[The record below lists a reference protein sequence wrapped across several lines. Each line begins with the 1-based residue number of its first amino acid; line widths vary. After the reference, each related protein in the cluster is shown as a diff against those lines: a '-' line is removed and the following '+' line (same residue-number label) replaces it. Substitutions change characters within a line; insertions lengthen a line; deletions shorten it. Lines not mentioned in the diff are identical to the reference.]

1 MKNPIEM
8 KKKSLILL
16 FCLLAF
22 AVTAQQDPE
31 AIKVLSE
38 FSKRAT
44 TAPSVSI
51 AFNLVTDDSRSGDE
65 TTMEGSVVLQG
76 NRFMLSLPENSVWSD
91 GKTVW
96 SYLPDIN
103 EVTITENDP
112 DDDSFMSKPSLLF
125 TMYQEG
131 YKVRLIE
138 QTPKEWIIDLYPE
151 DISGDMIRMRLKI
164 GKTDYSLKSA
174 EYKTK
179 EGVTVTLDTQ
189 KYDLALKPAADFFT
203 FKPSDYKGIEVI
215 DMR

>member
-1 MKNPIEM
+1 MKKAIEM
-8 KKKSLILL
+8 KKQSLILL
-16 FCLLAF
+16 FILLAF
-22 AVTAQQDPE
+22 HVSAQQDPE
-31 AIKVLSE
+31 AMKVLSE

-44 TAPSVSI
+44 SAPSVSI
-51 AFNLVTDDSRSGDE
+51 DFNLVTDDSRSGDVN
-65 TTMEGSVVLQG
+65 TMEGSVVLLG
-76 NRFMLSLPENSVWSD
+76 DRFMLTLPENSIWSD

-96 SYLPDIN
+96 SFLPDIN

-138 QTPKEWIIDLYPE
+138 QTTKEWIIDLYPE

-164 GKTDYSLKSA
+164 GKSDYSLKNA

-179 EGVTVTLDTQ
+179 EGITVTLDTQ
-189 KYDLALKPAADFFT
+189 KYDLAFKPAADFFT
-203 FKPSDYKGIEVI
+203 FKPSDHKGIEVI

>member
-8 KKKSLILL
+8 KKQSLILL
-16 FCLLAF
+16 FCMLAYN
-22 AVTAQQDPE
+22 VIAQQDPE
-31 AIKVLSE
+31 AMKVLSE

-44 TAPSVSI
+44 SAPSVSI
-51 AFNLVTDDSRSGDE
+51 DFSLVTNDSSNGDIS
-65 TTMEGSVVLQG
+65 TMEGSVILRG
-76 NRFMLSLPENSVWSD
+76 DRFMLTLPENSVWSD

-125 TMYQEG
+125 TMYKEG
-131 YKVRLIE
+131 YKVRLID
-138 QTPKEWIIDLYPE
+138 QTTKEWIIDLYPE
-151 DISGDMIRMRLKI
+151 DISGEMIRMRLKI
-164 GKTDYSLKSA
+164 GKSGYSLVSA

-179 EGVTVTLDTQ
+179 EGITVTLDSQ
-189 KYDLALKPAADFFT
+189 KYDITFKPGADFFT
-203 FKPSDYKGIEVI
+203 FKPADHKGIEVI

>member
-1 MKNPIEM
+1 M
-8 KKKSLILL
+8 KKQSLILA
-16 FCLLAF
+16 FCLLTF

-31 AIKVLSE
+31 AMKVLSE

-51 AFNLVTDDSRSGDE
+51 DFNLVTDDSRSGDVSD
-65 TTMEGSVVLQG
+65 MEGSVVLWG
-76 NRFMLSLPENSVWSD
+76 DRFMLRLSENSIWSD

-138 QTPKEWIIDLYPE
+138 QTPKDWVIDLYPE

-164 GKTDYSLKSA
+164 GKVDYSLRGA

-179 EGVTVTLDTQ
+179 EGITITLDTQ
-189 KYDLALKPAADFFT
+189 KYDLAFKPAADVFT
-203 FKPSDYKGIEVI
+203 FKPSEHKGVEVI

>member
-1 MKNPIEM
+1 MKNPIKM
-8 KKKSLILL
+8 KKPSLFIL
-16 FCLLAF
+16 FSLLAF
-22 AVTAQQDPE
+22 NVTAQQDPE

-44 TAPSVSI
+44 SAPSVSI
-51 AFNLVTDDSRSGDE
+51 DFNLITDDSRSGDVS
-65 TTMEGSVVLQG
+65 TLEGTVVLQG
-76 NRFMLSLPENSVWSD
+76 DRFKLILPENSVWSD
-91 GKTVW
+91 GKNVW

-125 TMYQEG
+125 TMYKEG

-138 QTPKEWIIDLYPE
+138 QTPKEWVIDLYPE
-151 DISGDMIRMRLKI
+151 DISGEMIRMRLKI

-179 EGVTVTLDTQ
+179 EGITVTLDSQ
-189 KYDLALKPAADFFT
+189 KYDITFKPGVDFFT
-203 FKPSDYKGIEVI
+203 FRPADHKGIEVI

>member
-8 KKKSLILL
+8 KKQSLFLL
-16 FCLLAF
+16 FFMLAIH
-22 AVTAQQDPE
+22 VTAQQDPE
-31 AIKVLSE
+31 AMKVLSE

-44 TAPSVSI
+44 SAPSVSMD
-51 AFNLVTDDSRSGDE
+51 FSLVTDDSRNEDVS
-65 TTMEGSVVLQG
+65 TMEGSVILHG
-76 NRFMLSLPENSVWSD
+76 DMFMLTLSENSVWSD
-91 GKTVW
+91 GKTIW

-112 DDDSFMSKPSLLF
+112 DDGSFMSKPSLLF
-125 TMYQEG
+125 SMYKKG

-138 QTPKEWIIDLYPE
+138 QTSGEWSIDLYPE

-164 GKTDYSLKSA
+164 GKPDYRLISA

-179 EGVTVTLDTQ
+179 EGITVTLDTQ
-189 KYDLALKPAADFFT
+189 KYDLAFKPGTDFFT
-203 FKPSDYKGIEVI
+203 FRPAEHKGIDVI

>member
-1 MKNPIEM
+1 MTNPIEM
-8 KKKSLILL
+8 KKQSLILL
-16 FCLLAF
+16 FVLLAF
-22 AVTAQQDPE
+22 HVSAQQDPE
-31 AIKVLSE
+31 AVKVLNE

-44 TAPSVSI
+44 SAPSVSI
-51 AFNLVTDDSRSGDE
+51 DFNLVTDDSRSGDE
-65 TTMEGSVVLQG
+65 NTMEGSVVLQG
-76 NRFMLSLPENSVWSD
+76 DRFMLTLPENNIWSD

-125 TMYQEG
+125 TMYREG

-164 GKTDYSLKSA
+164 VKTDYSLKNA

-179 EGVTVTLDTQ
+179 EGITVTLDTQ
-189 KYDLALKPAADFFT
+189 KYDLAFKPAADFFT
-203 FKPSDYKGIEVI
+203 FKPSDYKGVEVI

>member
-1 MKNPIEM
+1 
-8 KKKSLILL
+8 
-16 FCLLAF
+16 
-22 AVTAQQDPE
+22 
-31 AIKVLSE
+31 
-38 FSKRAT
+38 
-44 TAPSVSI
+44 
-51 AFNLVTDDSRSGDE
+51 
-65 TTMEGSVVLQG
+65 MEGSVVLKG
-76 NRFMLSLPENSVWSD
+76 DRFMLALPENNVWSD

-125 TMYQEG
+125 TMYKDG

-164 GKTDYSLKSA
+164 GKTDYSLQNA

-179 EGVTVTLDTQ
+179 EGITVTLDTQ
-189 KYDLALKPAADFFT
+189 KYDLLFKPAADFFT
-203 FKPSDYKGIEVI
+203 FKPADHNGVEVI

>member
-16 FCLLAF
+16 LSLLAF
-22 AVTAQQDPE
+22 HVSAQQDPE
-31 AIKVLSE
+31 AMKVLSE

-51 AFNLVTDDSRSGDE
+51 DFNLVTDDSRNGDVS
-65 TTMEGSVVLQG
+65 TMEGSVVLRG
-76 NRFMLSLPENSVWSD
+76 DRFMLTLPENSVWSD

-112 DDDSFMSKPSLLF
+112 DDDSFLSKPSLLF
-125 TMYQEG
+125 TMYQKG

-151 DISGDMIRMRLKI
+151 DISGDMIRMRLQI
-164 GKTDYSLKSA
+164 GKTGYSLENA
-174 EYKTK
+174 EYKTR

-189 KYDLALKPAADFFT
+189 KYDLVFKPAADFFT
-203 FKPSDYKGIEVI
+203 FRPSDHKGIEVI

>member
-1 MKNPIEM
+1 MKKPIEM
-8 KKKSLILL
+8 KKQSLILL
-16 FCLLAF
+16 FCLLAVHV
-22 AVTAQQDPE
+22 AAQKDPE

-51 AFNLVTDDSRSGDE
+51 DFNLVTDDSRSGDE
-65 TTMEGSVVLQG
+65 NTMEGSVVLQG
-76 NRFMLSLPENSVWSD
+76 DRFMLTLPENNIWSD

-112 DDDSFMSKPSLLF
+112 NDDSFMSKPSLLF

-138 QTPKEWIIDLYPE
+138 QTTKEWVIDLYPE

-164 GKTDYSLKSA
+164 GKTDYSLKNA

-179 EGVTVTLDTQ
+179 EGITVTLDTQ
-189 KYDLALKPAADFFT
+189 KYDLVFKPAADFFT
-203 FKPSDYKGIEVI
+203 FKPSDHKGIEVI